1 MMVRNVSL
9 LTIINRLHVGVKILP
24 YSWYWKYGINV
35 GISVG
40 FTFI

>member
-1 MMVRNVSL
+1 MVRNVSL
-9 LTIINRLHVGVKILP
+9 LTIINRLGVKILP
-24 YSWYWKYGINV
+24 YSWHWKYGINV